1 MESEILRLL
10 AGLDIGKASYVLLAV
25 IVIWG
30 LRQMVASLV
39 RIERLMAKMEYHADL
54 QRYYMGEI
62 AAILEREGIQFRKQ
76 RPKKEARKI

>member
-1 MESEILRLL
+1 METDILRLL
-10 AGLDIGKASYVLLAV
+10 AGLDIGKASFILLAL

-30 LRQMVASLV
+30 MRQMVGSLL
-39 RIERLMAKMEYHADL
+39 RLERTLSKVEHHADL

-76 RPKKEARKI
+76 KPIKEAKRV